1 LTKPGSRPC
10 WSRCR
15 GDRAFLADLLDT
27 FLAEAPNL
35 LAAMR
40 QALARQDAA
49 GLCLAAHSLKS
60 NSRDFGAAILFG
72 LCLELE
78 MRGKSG
84 TLDGAAEELAQ
95 AEVEYDRVR
104 AELEALRSAECMAE
118 ASLVPGH
125 ETPGSPSP

>member
-1 LTKPGSRPC
+1 MSEPGAIDQARFAALLESVQ
-10 WSRCR
+10 
-15 GDRAFLADLLDT
+15 GDRAFLAELLDT

-49 GLCLAAHSLKS
+49 GLRLAAHSLKS
-60 NSRDFGAAILFG
+60 NSRDFGAAILSG

-78 MRGKSG
+78 MMGKAG
-84 TLDGAAEELAQ
+84 TLAGAAEKLAQ

-104 AELEALRSAECMAE
+104 VALETLRPAE
-118 ASLVPGH
+118 
-125 ETPGSPSP
+125 